1 VYDEVR
7 TDIGST
13 VDVLGVENQEDID
26 VAKLKSKE
34 DNPRSRLVT

>member
-1 VYDEVR
+1 MR

-26 VAKLKSKE
+26 VAKLESE
-34 DNPRSRLVT
+34 EENPRSNLVT